1 MRIDKRWLFAVLL
14 LILIGLFFAFDL
26 GQYLNLATIKSR
38 QADLETWRARQPLLA
53 GVLFFVGYI
62 AVTALSLPGATIMTL
77 AAGAIFGLGWGMLIA
92 SFASSIGATLAFL
105 ASRWLLGDWVQSRF
119 GERLAALNAGI
130 AKEGGF
136 YLFTLRLVPVLP
148 FFVINLAM
156 GLTPIKPLTFYW
168 VSQLGMLAG
177 TLVYVNAGTQLAR
190 INSLSGIVS
199 PGLLGSLV
207 LLGIFPLI
215 AKKIIDMLA
224 ARKIYK
230 RWKKPAKFDRNLV
243 VIGGGSAG
251 LVTAYIAAA
260 IKAKVTLVE
269 KHQLGGD
276 CLNTGCVPSKALIRS
291 AKFLS
296 HVRRAE
302 EFGMKSASADFDFAQ
317 VMERVQ
323 RVIKEIEPHDSAE
336 RYTGLG
342 VDVAEGSARI
352 VSPWEVEISYADGSK
367 KLLTTRSIVIA
378 AGARPFVPPIPG
390 IEQVEVLT
398 SDNVWNL
405 RERPD
410 RLVVLGGGPIGS
422 EMTQAFAR
430 LGCKVS
436 QVEMSPRILSRE
448 DPEVSEMVA
457 QRFRAEGIDVLV
469 GHKAKRIEVDAEGK
483 WLVAEHEGQD
493 LRIPFDALL
502 VAVGRSANLK
512 GYGLEELGVVTGRT
526 VEVNGYLQ
534 TNFPNI
540 YAAGDVAGPYQFTHT
555 AAHQAWYA
563 AVNAL
568 FDHFKKFSADY
579 RVIPWATFVEP
590 EVAHVGLNELEA
602 KERKVPYEVT
612 RYDLSELD
620 RAIADSEAH
629 GFVKVLTVPG
639 KDTILGV
646 TIVGEHAGDLLA
658 EYVLAMKY
666 KLGLNKILGTIH
678 TYPTLAEANKY
689 AAGNWKRAHA
699 PERLL
704 AWVERFHT
712 WRRGGTT

>member
-1 MRIDKRWLFAVLL
+1 MNVNKRWWFVLL
-14 LILIGLFFAFDL
+14 LLAVLSLYFVLDL

-38 QADLETWRARQPLLA
+38 QAELEAWRAGQAVLA
-53 GVLFFVGYI
+53 AVMFFAAYV
-62 AVTALSLPGATIMTL
+62 AVTALSLPGAAIMTL
-77 AAGAIFGLGWGMLIA
+77 AAGAIFGLGWGMLIV

-105 ASRWLLGDWVQSRF
+105 ASRWLLRDWVQQRF
-119 GERLAALNAGI
+119 GERLAAVNAGV

-136 YLFTLRLVPVLP
+136 YLFTLRLLPVFP
-148 FFVINLAM
+148 FFIINLAM
-156 GLTPIKPLTFYW
+156 GLTPIRPLTFYW

-177 TLVYVNAGTQLAR
+177 TFVYVNAGTQLAR
-190 INSLSGIVS
+190 IDSLAGIVS

-215 AKKIIDMLA
+215 AKKIIDLLK
-224 ARKIYK
+224 ARKIYA
-230 RWKKPAKFDRNLV
+230 RWQKPATFDRNLI

-260 IKAKVTLVE
+260 IKARVTLVE
-269 KHQLGGD
+269 KHKLGGD

-296 HVRRAE
+296 HVQRAK
-302 EFGMKSASADFDFAQ
+302 EFGMSFASADFDYAE

-323 RVIKEIEPHDSAE
+323 GVIKKIEPHDSVE

-352 VSPWEVEISYADGSK
+352 VSPWEVEITHADGSK
-367 KLLTTRSIVIA
+367 ILLTTRSIVIA

-398 SDNVWNL
+398 SDTVWNL

-410 RLVVLGGGPIGS
+410 RLLVLGGGPIGS

-430 LGCKVS
+430 LGCQVS
-436 QVEMSPRILSRE
+436 QVEMGPRLLSRE
-448 DPEVSEMVA
+448 DPEVSELVA

-469 GHKAKRIEVDAEGK
+469 GHEAKRVEVDGDGK
-483 WLVAEHEGQD
+483 WLVVEYEGQQRR
-493 LRIPFDALL
+493 LPFDALL
-502 VAVGRSANLK
+502 VAVGRSANLQ
-512 GYGLEELGVVTGRT
+512 GYGLEALGVTTGRT

-540 YAAGDVAGPYQFTHT
+540 YAAGDVAGPYQFTHV

-568 FDHFKKFSADY
+568 FDPFKKFSADY

-602 KERKVPYEVT
+602 NERKIAYEVT
-612 RYDLSELD
+612 RYDIDDLD

-699 PERLL
+699 PQQLL
-704 AWVERFHT
+704 AWVERFHA
-712 WRRGGTT
+712 WRRG

>member
-1 MRIDKRWLFAVLL
+1 MNVNKRWWFVLL
-14 LILIGLFFAFDL
+14 LLAVLSLYFVLDL

-38 QADLETWRARQPLLA
+38 QAELEAWRAGQAVLA
-53 GVLFFVGYI
+53 AVMFFAAYV
-62 AVTALSLPGATIMTL
+62 AVTALSLPGAAIMTL
-77 AAGAIFGLGWGMLIA
+77 AAGAIFGLGWGMLIV

-105 ASRWLLGDWVQSRF
+105 ASRWLLRDWVQQRF
-119 GERLAALNAGI
+119 GERLAAVNAGV

-136 YLFTLRLVPVLP
+136 YLFTLRLLPVFP
-148 FFVINLAM
+148 FFIINLAM
-156 GLTPIKPLTFYW
+156 GLTPIRPLTFYW

-177 TLVYVNAGTQLAR
+177 TFVYVNAGTQLAR
-190 INSLSGIVS
+190 IDSLAGIVS

-215 AKKIIDMLA
+215 AKKIIDLLK
-224 ARKIYK
+224 ARKIYA
-230 RWKKPAKFDRNLV
+230 RWQKPATFDRNLI

-260 IKAKVTLVE
+260 IKARVTLVE
-269 KHQLGGD
+269 KHKLGGD

-296 HVRRAE
+296 HVQRAK
-302 EFGMKSASADFDFAQ
+302 EFGMSFASADFDFAE

-323 RVIKEIEPHDSAE
+323 GVIKKIEPHDSVE

-352 VSPWEVEISYADGSK
+352 VSPWEVEITHADGSK
-367 KLLTTRSIVIA
+367 ILLTTRSIVIA

-398 SDNVWNL
+398 SDTVWNL

-410 RLVVLGGGPIGS
+410 RLLVLGGGPIGS

-430 LGCKVS
+430 LGCQVS
-436 QVEMSPRILSRE
+436 QVEMGPRLLSRE
-448 DPEVSEMVA
+448 DPEVSELVA

-469 GHKAKRIEVDAEGK
+469 GHEAKRVEVDGDGK
-483 WLVAEHEGQD
+483 WLVVEYEGQQRR
-493 LRIPFDALL
+493 LPFDALL
-502 VAVGRSANLK
+502 VAVGRSANLQ
-512 GYGLEELGVVTGRT
+512 GYGLEALGVTTGRT

-540 YAAGDVAGPYQFTHT
+540 YAAGDVAGPYQFTHV

-568 FDHFKKFSADY
+568 FDPFKKFSADY

-602 KERKVPYEVT
+602 NERKIAYEVT
-612 RYDLSELD
+612 RYDIDDLD

-699 PERLL
+699 PQQLL
-704 AWVERFHT
+704 AWVERFHA
-712 WRRGGTT
+712 WRRG